1 MERFQE
7 CKDNDRRL
15 EVGPEEDNHQDEE
28 EDQDKHK
35 DEDDW
40 RFDKRIMISC
50 LGSILSWPATQKN
63 SEVNCSDD
71 NLMGETKLLIISTKL
86 VVKE

>member
-28 EDQDKHK
+28 EDQDKFK
-35 DEDDW
+35 DDR

-50 LGSILSWPATQKN
+50 LGSIFNWPAAQKN

-71 NLMGETKLLIISTKL
+71 NLVGVIKLLIISTKFGG
-86 VVKE
+86 